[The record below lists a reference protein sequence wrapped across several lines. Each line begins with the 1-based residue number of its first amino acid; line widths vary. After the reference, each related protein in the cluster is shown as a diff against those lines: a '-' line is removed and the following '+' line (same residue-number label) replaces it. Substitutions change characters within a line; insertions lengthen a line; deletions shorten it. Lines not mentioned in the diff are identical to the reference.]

1 MWSQSQSVS
10 PRIIEA
16 PFTGSTNADLVA
28 ALRSGEDWPHLGV
41 LLTRDQRGGRGRLD
55 RGWVTPPGASL
66 AISVVLDLSLI
77 PAERR
82 GWIPLIAGTAMAG
95 AAGEQLGGVGV
106 KWPNDVLVHGRKLCG
121 ILAEV
126 ATDDRVVVGSG
137 VNTRM
142 TAEQLPVETAASFA
156 SLGVDVDEDALL
168 AGYLTRLGDLAERLA
183 HGSVRDE
190 VRESCVTL
198 GQRVTAH
205 LPGGGGITGIATD
218 LAEDGRLEIDGQ
230 PIGVGDIVHL
240 RNAE

>member
-10 PRIIEA
+10 PRIVEA

-41 LLTRDQRGGRGRLD
+41 LLTRDQRSGRGRLD
-55 RGWVTPPGASL
+55 RAWTAPPGASL
-66 AISVVLDLSLI
+66 AISVVLDLSRI
-77 PAERR
+77 PVERR

-95 AAGEQLGGVGV
+95 SAGEQLAGVGV
-106 KWPNDVLVHGRKLCG
+106 KWPNDVLVGGRKLCG

-126 ATDDRVVVGSG
+126 ATSDRVVVGSG

-168 AGYLTRLGDLAERLA
+168 AGYLARLGGLAERLA
-183 HGSVRDE
+183 RGSVRDE

-205 LPGGGGITGIATD
+205 LPGGGGITGIATN